1 MTLQEVYQRIDR
13 ENLELKALR
22 SAMKAADSAGRQA
35 RLIPNPEA
43 EIELEDLGSAAM
55 EAVISQTIG
64 FGGVRGSGIRRSRAL
79 AVAAEMELES
89 ARLRLRAEAM
99 RRFSSAIAVKQKL
112 DLMDSLIVLSQN
124 MLSTVGHRVEAG
136 ATMALDLVRAET
148 ALQEITMA
156 RYELERE
163 FLQARRELG
172 MLWNDMSE
180 PNWEPAGMLTCS
192 PFYLSADEINTAL
205 EVHPAIRM
213 LEMRRRA
220 VQEELA
226 ETRAERFPELNI
238 GVGVLLDSEQNQQTS
253 LLRASFSL
261 PLFDRHQGIISQK
274 NHELEQSNHI
284 KNSEIMARRID
295 VSRVANEL
303 MVLSERITTTQSTI
317 LPKKEQILNALI
329 DYYEHGAVGILEVLE
344 AQQAVLEKWLEHTD
358 DLRERSA
365 VAADLLELTG
375 IVCEVLE

>member
-1 MTLQEVYQRIDR
+1 
-13 ENLELKALR
+13 
-22 SAMKAADSAGRQA
+22 
-35 RLIPNPEA
+35 
-43 EIELEDLGSAAM
+43 
-55 EAVISQTIG
+55 
-64 FGGVRGSGIRRSRAL
+64 
-79 AVAAEMELES
+79 
-89 ARLRLRAEAM
+89 
-99 RRFSSAIAVKQKL
+99 
-112 DLMDSLIVLSQN
+112 
-124 MLSTVGHRVEAG
+124 VEAG
-136 ATMALDLVRAET
+136 ATMALDFVRAET

-163 FLQARRELG
+163 FLQTRRELG

-192 PFYLSADEINTAL
+192 PFYLSSDEIDTAL
-205 EVHPAIRM
+205 EGHPAIRM

-284 KNSEIMARRID
+284 KNSEVMARRID

-317 LPKKEQILNALI
+317 LPKKEQILNALM
-329 DYYEHGAVGILEVLE
+329 DHYEHGAVGILEVLE